1 MDRDLYD
8 IIDGKLD
15 LINNKLD
22 KIDSRLYNIVERV
35 SRAETTI
42 GGIIK
47 VGALVFSPLAVG
59 IILSLLKLYS
69 GGKL

>member
-22 KIDSRLYNIVERV
+22 KIDNRLYNIVERV
-35 SRAETTI
+35 SKVETTV

-47 VGALVFSPLAVG
+47 VGALLLSPIIVG
-59 IILSLLKLYS
+59 VILSLLKLYA
-69 GGKL
+69 GLK